1 MTAAFRKVSGPSTG
15 RAGGQVNDRAGLGV
29 RPQECHS
36 PRVRPHVHL
45 PQAQGDRDGV
55 EGGQWGQICRSQEAA
70 RGTQGKADGERRG
83 VSTKTGDTLR
93 FDL

>member
-15 RAGGQVNDRAGLGV
+15 RAGGQVSDRAGLGV
-29 RPQECHS
+29 RPQEGHS

-55 EGGQWGQICRSQEAA
+55 EGGDTAGLHSVQGVEGGQWR
-70 RGTQGKADGERRG
+70 KERC
-83 VSTKTGDTLR
+83 LHQ
-93 FDL
+93 DL